1 MKKWIKLLSIALLSI
16 VSLVFLIIAIVFNVI
31 LTPEKVTPKALEL
44 LNQDLL
50 AKVDC
55 ERIEL
60 TYFSSFPTFSLK
72 LTNGALLPNKAFYM
86 QDTLISFK
94 KARVN
99 LSVMGLIKK
108 SKEAVHS
115 IELNSPKLFF
125 FVDSLGNSNWNNLA
139 KITPDTTSKTNKTK
153 KPIKA
158 SEIYIP
164 KIIITNA
171 KAHAIDGLSK
181 INYAVE
187 NLNLSVKSKTTNTSI
202 KLNVEKSSD
211 RISLVKTGKRP
222 YYLDHVSVESN
233 LELTFADTLL
243 TIKKSDVAINNVH
256 FENKGFVQFFPHQ
269 KKIKVNIDSELS
281 TQSLKN
287 IASTIPPRFLSQDGL
302 KAKGSVDLKTHTEGI
317 YSKDS
322 FPVVNSYFKLMNG
335 SIGYKKFKG
344 EIEEMNADI
353 HTYIN
358 LNSPEKSFSEIK
370 TFNVLGTGINM
381 DISGNIRQLTQQ
393 PIINLQS
400 IADID
405 FNTITNNFP
414 VHPSIKLK
422 GTIHSDLLA
431 EFSTADVE
439 DFHFRKVNLNAILNV
454 NDLLLSSTKDSAL
467 ISSKLINL
475 KIHKGEDADR
485 SLSATLTINTTLAKY
500 RDLLDTSMKQVNF
513 DFKADEKTTTL
524 PQFKAEMKLQNFEM
538 QATDSIYSYIKN
550 LKMDAEFIPKSDNNA
565 AQMASEIM
573 TDSVTLSQKTA
584 FVTIMGAQTHLKVS
598 KTPANIW
605 EPSGN
610 LSFKSIYAHAPEYV
624 YNLKTSQSGIAFVN
638 DDITLNRTK
647 INFGDTDMT
656 LTGELKHARGFKNGE
671 LVTANLKVESDFT
684 DANQLMLALAP
695 PETGEIVTAK
705 DEVVLDSVKAANVT
719 PGKRIFRIPK
729 QCDFRF
735 STYVKA
741 FRMGFININDIKG
754 EMTVKDGVVKMN
766 DIKLTTLSANMD
778 AYMKYN
784 PKSDKEASLDFRF
797 YISQIDM
804 NQINDVVPV
813 MDTLFPAIKSFEGK
827 ADFRIKGNVLLN
839 ENLDF
844 KLPSLRGV
852 AALKARNIL
861 VVNDPAF
868 NDVAKAISFKPK
880 QKNPV
885 KTFDAEVEF
894 KKGEVQILPA
904 LLEVD
909 KYRIAL
915 GGVQRLD
922 MSYDYHVSVLKSPI
936 PIKMGVDVSG
946 SNFSDYHIKLVKAK
960 YKYYF
965 TDKERLIKKADSSVF
980 LQKERILKTL
990 NFN

>member
-1 MKKWIKLLSIALLSI
+1 MKKWIKRLLIALLSI
-16 VSLVFLIIAIVFNVI
+16 ILLVFLAIAIVFNVI
-31 LTPEKVTPKALEL
+31 ITPEKVTPKALEL
-44 LNQDLL
+44 LNQELL
-50 AKVDC
+50 GKVDC

-60 TYFSSFPTFSLK
+60 TYFSSFPTFSLQ
-72 LTNGALLPNKAFYM
+72 LTNGALLPNKSFYK
-86 QDTLISFK
+86 QDTLIRFK

-99 LSVMGLIKK
+99 LSVLGLIKK

-125 FVDSLGNSNWNNLA
+125 YVDSLGNSNWNNLA
-139 KITPDTTSKTNKTK
+139 KISPDTTSASKEK

-171 KAHAIDGLSK
+171 EAHAVDGLSK
-181 INYAVE
+181 LDYAVE
-187 NLNLSVKSKTTNTSI
+187 NLNLSIKSKTTNTGI
-202 KLNVEKSSD
+202 KLEVEKNSD
-211 RISLVKTGKRP
+211 RIAITKPKSRP
-222 YYLDHVSVESN
+222 YNLDHISVESD

-243 TIKKSDVAINNVH
+243 TVKNSNVSINDVH
-256 FENKGFVQFFPHQ
+256 FENKGYVQLFPHH

-281 TQSLKN
+281 TRSLKN
-287 IASTIPPRFLSQDGL
+287 ITNTIPPRFLSQEGL
-302 KAKGSVDLKTHTEGI
+302 KAKGAINLKTHIEGI

-322 FPVVNSYFKLMNG
+322 FPVVNSYFKIDNG
-335 SIGYKKFKG
+335 SIAYKNFKG
-344 EIEEMNADI
+344 EIEDMNADI

-358 LNSPEKSFSEIK
+358 QNSPEESFSEIK
-370 TFNVLGTGINM
+370 TLNILGTGINM
-381 DISGNIRQLTQQ
+381 DISGDIKQLTKQ
-393 PIINLQS
+393 PIVNIQS

-405 FNTITNNFP
+405 FNTITKNFP
-414 VHPSIKLK
+414 VHPSVTLK
-422 GTIHSDLLA
+422 GSIHSDLLA
-431 EFSTADVE
+431 DFNSADLE
-439 DFHFRKVNLNAILNV
+439 DFHFNKVNLDAIV
-454 NDLLLSSTKDSAL
+454 QVKDLLISSQKDSAVV
-467 ISSKLINL
+467 SSENINF
-475 KIHKGEDADR
+475 KIHKGEDNAK
-485 SLSATLTINTTLAKY
+485 SLTSTLVVYNTVAKY
-500 RDLLDTSMKQVNF
+500 KQWLDTSMKQVNI
-513 DFKADEKTTTL
+513 DFKADDKPTTL
-524 PQFKAEMKLQNFEM
+524 PQFKADIALQDFEM

-550 LKMDAEFIPKSDNNA
+550 LKMDAEFIPKSEKNLA
-565 AQMASEIM
+565 HMASEIV

-598 KTPANIW
+598 KTPSNLW

-624 YNLKTSQSGIAFVN
+624 YNLKTSESGIAFVN
-638 DDITLNRTK
+638 DNITLNRTK

-656 LTGELKHARGFKNGE
+656 LTGELKHARGFQNGE
-671 LVTANLKVESDFT
+671 LVTANLKVESNFT

-729 QCDFRF
+729 QCDFKF

-741 FRMGFININDIKG
+741 FRMGFININDIHG
-754 EMTVKDGVVKMN
+754 EMTVKDGVVNMN
-766 DIKLTTLSANMD
+766 NINLTTLSANMD

-784 PKSDKEASLDFRF
+784 PKSNTEANLDFRF

-844 KLPSLRGV
+844 KLPTLRGV
-852 AALKARNIL
+852 AALKARDIM
-861 VVNDPAF
+861 VINDPAF

-915 GGVQRLD
+915 GGVQRID

-936 PIKMGVDVSG
+936 PIKMGVDISG

-980 LQKERILKTL
+980 LQKERILKAL
-990 NFN
+990 DYN

>member
-1 MKKWIKLLSIALLSI
+1 MKKWIKRISIALLSI
-16 VSLVFLIIAIVFNVI
+16 VLLVFLVIAIVLNVI
-31 LTPEKVTPKALEL
+31 VTPEKVTPKALEL

-50 AKVDC
+50 GKVDC

-60 TYFSSFPTFSLK
+60 TYFSSFPKFSLQ
-72 LTNGALLPNKAFYM
+72 LTNGALLPNKDFYK

-94 KARVN
+94 KAKVN
-99 LSVMGLIKK
+99 LSVFGLIKK

-125 FVDSLGNSNWNNLA
+125 YVDSLGNSNWNNLA
-139 KITPDTTSKTNKTK
+139 KISPDTTSASKEKKT
-153 KPIKA
+153 IKA

-171 KAHAIDGLSK
+171 EAHAVDGLSK
-181 INYAVE
+181 LNYAVE
-187 NLNLSVKSKTTNTSI
+187 NLNLFIKSKTTNTSI
-202 KLNVEKSSD
+202 KLNIEKNSD
-211 RISLVKTGKRP
+211 RISLLKTGKRP
-222 YYLDHVSVESN
+222 YNLDHVSVTSN

-243 TIKKSDVAINNVH
+243 TIKNSDVAINDVH
-256 FENKGFVQFFPHQ
+256 FENKGYVKFFPHH

-281 TQSLKN
+281 TKSLKN
-287 IASTIPPRFLSQDGL
+287 IANTIPPRFLSQEGL

-322 FPVVNSYFKLMNG
+322 FPVVNSYFKLDNG
-335 SIGYKKFKG
+335 SIAYKKFNG
-344 EIEEMNADI
+344 EIEDMNADI

-358 LNSPEKSFSEIK
+358 LNSPEESFSEIK
-370 TFNVLGTGINM
+370 TFNILGTGINVDVSG
-381 DISGNIRQLTQQ
+381 DIKQLTKQ
-393 PIINLQS
+393 PIVNLQS

-414 VHPSIKLK
+414 VHPSIKLN
-422 GTIHSDLLA
+422 GTIHSDLMA
-431 EFSTADVE
+431 EFNSADLE
-439 DFHFRKVNLNAILNV
+439 DFHFSKVNLDALLEV
-454 NDLLLSSTKDSAL
+454 NDLQLSSQKDSAL
-467 ISSKLINL
+467 ISSDHINF
-475 KIHKGEDADR
+475 KIHKGEDAAKLLK
-485 SLSATLTINTTLAKY
+485 STLTINNTVAKY
-500 RDLLDTSMKQVNF
+500 KQWLDTSMKQVNI
-513 DFKADEKTTTL
+513 DFKADDKPTTL
-524 PQFKAEMKLQNFEM
+524 PQFKADIKFQNFEM
-538 QATDSIYSYIKN
+538 QATDSIYSYIKT
-550 LKMDAEFIPKSDNNA
+550 LKMNAEFIPKSDKHSA
-565 AQMASEIM
+565 HMTSEIA
-573 TDSVTLSQKTA
+573 TDSLTLSQKTA
-584 FVTIMGAQTHLKVS
+584 FVTIMGAQTQLKVT
-598 KTPANIW
+598 KTPSNLW

-656 LTGELKHARGFKNGE
+656 LTGELKHARGFQNGE
-671 LVTANLKVESDFT
+671 LVTANLKVESNFT

-705 DEVVLDSVKAANVT
+705 NEVVIDSVKAASAT
-719 PGKRIFRIPK
+719 GKRIFRIPK
-729 QCDFRF
+729 QCDFKF

-741 FRMGFININDIKG
+741 FRMGFINMNDIQG
-754 EMTVKDGVVKMN
+754 EMTVKDGVVNMN
-766 DIKLTTLSANMD
+766 SIKLTTLSANMD

-784 PKSDKEASLDFRF
+784 PQSNTEASLDFRF

-844 KLPSLRGV
+844 KLPTLRGV
-852 AALKARNIL
+852 AALKARNIM

-885 KTFDAEVEF
+885 KTFDVEIEF
-894 KKGEVQILPA
+894 KEGEVDILPA

-922 MSYDYHVSVLKSPI
+922 MSYEYHVSVLKSPI
-936 PIKMGVDVSG
+936 PIKMGVDISG
-946 SNFSDYHIKLVKAK
+946 SNFSEHHIKLVKAK

-965 TDKERLIKKADSSVF
+965 TDKERLIKKADASVF
-980 LQKERILKTL
+980 DDKERILKTL
-990 NFN
+990 DFN